1 MKKSVVIFFVIS
13 AVLAF
18 TLNIYFK
25 KPETKF
31 TLVGV
36 VKENISQEISE
47 TGQIKKGEKVT
58 LGFKSSGVIENIYV
72 SIGEKIK
79 SGDVL
84 AKLENDQLKIRL
96 DKAMAGLSISQSQL
110 NKLLR
115 GATPEEIQLL
125 VTKVNNAETSLA
137 SAEQSFEDVKDQ
149 GEENQKAS
157 YEDALSVLNNSY
169 LRATNAFNAV
179 SLVQRTYFNTGNQTS
194 FEVDENKDKIEGSI
208 NEIRPYLN
216 IVDDSGKDES
226 IDTALLKTKESL
238 SDISVAL
245 RDIRESCENPNY
257 KDLVSS
263 ANKTALDGQR
273 EYINSAITNTL
284 NAQQAIS
291 LIGLTNVANINNYQS
306 QINSA
311 QGQLEVAENTLAQA
325 TAVPRDEDVS
335 YYEAQVLQAEA
346 EVKLIKKQVEDSILR
361 GPIDGQ
367 IVQIQKRLGETAQ
380 LAMAVMSLIPEE
392 SFQVEVDIPEVSIG
406 KIRLGNICKITLDS
420 FPEQEFSGKVI
431 DIEPAETILS
441 GVVYYRAKVSLDA
454 EGFDIKTG
462 MTANVIIIANS
473 KESVLVVPQRA
484 VLYKEGKRTVRIP
497 LDDYTFEEIEVEVGL
512 KGSDGMIEI
521 LSGLKEGDKI
531 ITFIKTNGENN

>member
-1 MKKSVVIFFVIS
+1 MKKSVVIFFIIS

-36 VKENISQEISE
+36 DRENISQEISE

-58 LGFKSSGVIENIYV
+58 LGFKSSGIIENIYV

-79 SGDVL
+79 TGDVL

-115 GATPEEIQLL
+115 GATSEEIQLL
-125 VTKVNNAETSLA
+125 VTGVNNAKTSLA
-137 SAEQSFEDVKDQ
+137 SAEQSFKDIKDQ

-169 LRATNAFNAV
+169 LRATNAFNTV
-179 SLVQRTYFNTGNQTS
+179 SLIQRTYFNTGNQTS
-194 FEVDENKDKIEGSI
+194 FEVDENKDKIEESI
-208 NEIRPYLN
+208 NEIQPYLN
-216 IVDDSGKDES
+216 IVEDSGKNES

-238 SDISVAL
+238 SDISFAL
-245 RDIRESCENPNY
+245 KDIRESCENPNY

-263 ANKTALDGQR
+263 ANKTTLDAQR
-273 EYINSAITNTL
+273 EYINLAITNTL

-291 LIGLTNVANINNYQS
+291 LIRLTNIANINNYQS
-306 QINSA
+306 QINST

-325 TAVPRDEDVS
+325 TAAPREEDVS

-346 EVKLIKKQVEDSILR
+346 EVNLIRKQVEDSVLR
-361 GPIDGQ
+361 SPIDGQ

-420 FPEQEFSGKVI
+420 FPEQEFFGKVI

-441 GVVYYRAKVSLDA
+441 GVVYYRAKVSLSA
-454 EGFDIKTG
+454 EGFNIKTG

-497 LDDYTFEEIEVEVGL
+497 LDDYTFEEVEVGVGL

-521 LSGLKEGDKI
+521 LSGLKEGDKV

>member
-1 MKKSVVIFFVIS
+1 
-13 AVLAF
+13 
-18 TLNIYFK
+18 
-25 KPETKF
+25 
-31 TLVGV
+31 
-36 VKENISQEISE
+36 
-47 TGQIKKGEKVT
+47 
-58 LGFKSSGVIENIYV
+58 
-72 SIGEKIK
+72 
-79 SGDVL
+79 
-84 AKLENDQLKIRL
+84 LENDQLKIRL

-110 NKLLR
+110 NKLLK
-115 GATPEEIQLL
+115 GATQEEIQLL
-125 VTKVNNAETSLA
+125 ETRVNNAKTSLA
-137 SAEQSFEDVKDQ
+137 SAEQSFKDIKDQ

-169 LRATNAFNAV
+169 LRATNAFNTV

-194 FEVDENKDKIEGSI
+194 FEVDENKDKIEESI

-238 SDISVAL
+238 SDISIAL

-263 ANKTALDGQR
+263 ANKTALDAQR

-291 LIGLTNVANINNYQS
+291 LIRLTNVANINNYQS

-311 QGQLEVAENTLAQA
+311 QGQLDVAENTLAQA
-325 TAVPRDEDVS
+325 TAVPREEDIS

-420 FPEQEFSGKVI
+420 FPEQEFFGKVI

-441 GVVYYRAKVSLDA
+441 GVVYYRAEVSLDT

-462 MTANVIIIANS
+462 MTANVIIVANS

-484 VLYKEGKRTVRIP
+484 ILYRDGKRTVRIP
-497 LDDYTFEEIEVEVGL
+497 LDDYTFKEVEVEVGL

-521 LSGLKEGDKI
+521 SSGLKEGDKV

>member
-169 LRATNAFNAV
+169 LRATNAFNTV
-179 SLVQRTYFNTGNQTS
+179 SLIQRTYFNTGNQTS

>member
-1 MKKSVVIFFVIS
+1 MKKSVVIFFIIS
-13 AVLAF
+13 AILAF

-31 TLVGV
+31 TLVEV
-36 VKENISQEISE
+36 TRENISQEISE

-79 SGDVL
+79 TGDVL

-110 NKLLR
+110 NKLLK
-115 GATPEEIQLL
+115 GATQEEIQLL
-125 VTKVNNAETSLA
+125 ETRVNNAKTSLA
-137 SAEQSFEDVKDQ
+137 SAEQSFKDIKDQ

-169 LRATNAFNAV
+169 LRATNAFNTV

-194 FEVDENKDKIEGSI
+194 FEVDENKDKIEESI

-238 SDISVAL
+238 SDISIAL

-263 ANKTALDGQR
+263 ANKTALDAQR

-291 LIGLTNVANINNYQS
+291 LIRLTNVANINNYQS

-311 QGQLEVAENTLAQA
+311 QGQLDVAENTLAQA
-325 TAVPRDEDVS
+325 TAVPREEDIS

-420 FPEQEFSGKVI
+420 FPEQEFFGKVI

-441 GVVYYRAKVSLDA
+441 GVVYYRAEVSLDT

-462 MTANVIIIANS
+462 MTANVIIVANS

-484 VLYKEGKRTVRIP
+484 ILYRDGKRTVRIP
-497 LDDYTFEEIEVEVGL
+497 LDDYTFKEVEVEVGL

-521 LSGLKEGDKI
+521 SSGLKEGDKV